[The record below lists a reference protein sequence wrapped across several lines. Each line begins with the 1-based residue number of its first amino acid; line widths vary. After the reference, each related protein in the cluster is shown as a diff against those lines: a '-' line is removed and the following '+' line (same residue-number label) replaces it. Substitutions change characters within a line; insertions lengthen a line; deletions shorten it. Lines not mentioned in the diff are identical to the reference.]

1 MTEGET
7 MSDWADELGDG
18 WVTISPGIYIRVED
32 MKYEQAPKLRI
43 ADGAAAQQD
52 ASD

>member
-1 MTEGET
+1 MI
-7 MSDWADELGDG
+7 SDWADELGDG

-32 MKYEQAPKLRI
+32 LKAEPVPKLRI
-43 ADGAAAQQD
+43 AESAAGQAD